1 MNIEIIE
8 KMISNCK
15 NENIEKWNY
24 LKELLT
30 NNTVKIKRNKNEF
43 DIISPAAELEKIQLT
58 NYYNNEAVSHVR
70 FDIDREK
77 QIDSL
82 VLEYFYDIEDY
93 KILEIIEG

>member
-1 MNIEIIE
+1 MNTEIIE

-15 NENIEKWNY
+15 NENIEKWNW

-30 NNTVKIKRNKNEF
+30 TNTVKIERNKNEF
-43 DIISPAAELEKIQLT
+43 DIISPAVETNKIQLT

-70 FDIDREK
+70 FDRDREK

-82 VLEYFYDIEDY
+82 VLEYYYDIEDY
-93 KILEIIEG
+93 TILKIIAL

>member
-1 MNIEIIE
+1 MNAEIIE

-15 NENIEKWNY
+15 LENIEKWNW

-30 NNTVKIKRNKNEF
+30 NNTVKIERNKNEF
-43 DIISPAAELEKIQLT
+43 DIISPATESGKIQLT
-58 NYYNNEAVSHVR
+58 NYYSNEAVSHVR
-70 FDIDREK
+70 FDRNREK

-82 VLEYFYDIEDY
+82 VLEYYYDIEDY